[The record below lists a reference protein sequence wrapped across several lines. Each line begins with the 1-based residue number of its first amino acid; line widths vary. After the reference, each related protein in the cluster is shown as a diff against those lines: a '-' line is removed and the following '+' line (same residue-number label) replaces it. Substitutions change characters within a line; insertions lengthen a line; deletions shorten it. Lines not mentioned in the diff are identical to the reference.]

1 MNNNVSL
8 LQVLLGI
15 IGICII
21 IGLCGLIDGSMGGAL
36 FAMGIVVVAVIV
48 IAIAAFINHTKSQ
61 R

>member
-1 MNNNVSL
+1 MNNNVSF
-8 LQVLLGI
+8 LQVLVGI

-36 FAMGIVVVAVIV
+36 FAMGIIVVAVIV
-48 IAIAAFINHTKSQ
+48 IVILAFIHHIKSQ

>member
-1 MNNNVSL
+1 MNNNVSF
-8 LQVLLGI
+8 LQVLVGI

-36 FAMGIVVVAVIV
+36 FAMGIIVVAVIV
-48 IAIAAFINHTKSQ
+48 IAIFAFIHHIKSQ

>member
-1 MNNNVSL
+1 MNDNVSL
-8 LQVLLGI
+8 LQVLVGI

-36 FAMGIVVVAVIV
+36 FAMGIIVVAVIIIV
-48 IAIAAFINHTKSQ
+48 ILAFINHIKSQ

>member
-8 LQVLLGI
+8 LQVLVGI

-36 FAMGIVVVAVIV
+36 FAMGIIVVAVIV
-48 IAIAAFINHTKSQ
+48 IAILAFIHHIKSQ

>member
-1 MNNNVSL
+1 MNNNTSC

-15 IGICII
+15 IGMCII

-36 FAMGIVVVAVIV
+36 FAMGIIVVAVIV
-48 IAIAAFINHTKSQ
+48 IAIAAFINHIKSQ

>member
-8 LQVLLGI
+8 LQVLVGI

-36 FAMGIVVVAVIV
+36 FAIGFVAICIIV
-48 IAIAAFINHTKSQ
+48 IAIAAFIHHIKSQ

>member
-8 LQVLLGI
+8 LQVLVGI

-36 FAMGIVVVAVIV
+36 FAMGIVVVVVVV
-48 IAIAAFINHTKSQ
+48 IAIAAFINHIKSQ

>member
-8 LQVLLGI
+8 LQVLVGI

-36 FAMGIVVVAVIV
+36 FAMGIIVVAVIV
-48 IAIAAFINHTKSQ
+48 ITILAFIHHIKSQ

>member
-8 LQVLLGI
+8 LQVLVGI

-36 FAMGIVVVAVIV
+36 FAVGMIVMAVIV
-48 IAIAAFINHTKSQ
+48 IAISAFINHIKSQ